1 MTEEKF
7 GSILSRQVPDEEKRK
22 RADYVIDTGGT
33 MQESRAQVKALIAKL
48 TSDR

>member
-7 GSILSRQVPDEEKRK
+7 RSILSRQVADEEKRK

-48 TSDR
+48 TPDR